1 MRTSTR
7 RDGMRKHVCGMTLLE
22 VLVVMAIIA
31 ILGSLLAPRLLPS
44 PAQQLAEE
52 SRRLELLLRQ
62 ARIESIQ
69 SAQVI
74 AVSFAGQQYR
84 FWRWQGPD
92 WALIEGETLR
102 PRRLPE
108 GMRLEGL
115 LLEGRAGLEGEKIIY
130 RPQGITPR
138 FCISLRH
145 EAGSRRQLCG
155 TRLGGVDVREG

>member
-1 MRTSTR
+1 MR
-7 RDGMRKHVCGMTLLE
+7 RDGIPGLASGMTLLE
-22 VLVVMAIIA
+22 ILVVMAIIA

-62 ARIESIQ
+62 ARSESIQ

-74 AVSFAGQQYR
+74 AVSFADGQYR
-84 FWRWQGPD
+84 FWRWQGRD
-92 WALIEGETLR
+92 WALIESATLR

-108 GMRLEGL
+108 GLRLDEL
-115 LLEGRAGLEGEKIIY
+115 QLEGRAGLAGEKIIY
-130 RPQGITPR
+130 RPQGIAPR